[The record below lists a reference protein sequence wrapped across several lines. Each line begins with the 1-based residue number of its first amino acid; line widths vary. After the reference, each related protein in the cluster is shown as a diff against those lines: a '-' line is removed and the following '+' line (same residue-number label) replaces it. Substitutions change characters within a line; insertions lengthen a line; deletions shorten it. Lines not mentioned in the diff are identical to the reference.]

1 MNYAPLFDFA
11 AKAIYVALGLV
22 AVFGVFVVILGLRR
36 IAQKRFRSESDA
48 HQFLDEARNMLQ
60 KQDFD
65 GVAAMCDSPM
75 YWAKAVPQMVL
86 VAIAN
91 RHRSLVKV
99 RKMVAERFERDI
111 LADLEYNAAW
121 INTVVKSA
129 PMLGLLGTVS
139 GMIQAF
145 SKIADTSQSGGD
157 PGSLASE
164 ISFAL
169 FTTAAGLTI
178 AIPLVIAGAVI
189 HVRMGKLQDSVQAH
203 LGEFFDDFEAATED
217 SSAAER
223 RA

>member
-11 AKAIYVALGLV
+11 AKAIYGALALF
-22 AVFGVFVVILGLRR
+22 AIFGVFVVILALRR

-48 HQFLDEARNMLQ
+48 NQFLDEARDMMS
-60 KQDFD
+60 KKDFD
-65 GVAAMCDSPM
+65 GVAEMCDSPT
-75 YWAKAVPQMVL
+75 YWSKAVPQLIL
-86 VAIAN
+86 VFLAN
-91 RHRSLVKV
+91 RHRPMPKV

-111 LADLEYNAAW
+111 LANLEYNSSW

-145 SKIADTSQSGGD
+145 EKIASTSQSGGD
-157 PGSLASE
+157 PSMLASD

-178 AIPLVIAGAVI
+178 AIPLVVAGAIV

-203 LGEFFDDFEAATED
+203 LGEFLDDYEEAVESEAG
-217 SSAAER
+217 A
-223 RA
+223 